1 MILGITGK
9 AQSGKD
15 TACKIIQATHAYR
28 NSKINFWKKEFTEF
42 EFIKNSIEQDEVISL
57 CKKHAFAD
65 ALKECASLILGENRF
80 MFEENS
86 FKESPTSLE
95 LYNKDGERMTN
106 RQFLQYFGTEVGRAI
121 DEDLWVKVLMNKY
134 QLEMDNWEREID
146 SEPIWIVPDVRF
158 PNEAEAI
165 RKAGGQ
171 IWKIERPGV
180 EPVSPHVSEQLI
192 DSIPYDIV
200 IENSQDLDAYIK
212 CVIMAYNTTFK

>member
-15 TACKIIQATHAYR
+15 TACKIIQLVHLFRHYAS
-28 NSKINFWKKEFTEF
+28 NSIKQEKSEF
-42 EFIKNSIEQDEVISL
+42 EFVKDNIENPYTVDCVK
-57 CKKHAFAD
+57 CAFAD
-65 ALKECASLILGENRF
+65 ALKECASLILGEDRF
-80 MFEENS
+80 LFEENS

-121 DEDLWVKVLMNKY
+121 DKDLWVKVLMNKY
-134 QLEMDNWEREID
+134 QTEMDNWAKEIEN
-146 SEPIWIVPDVRF
+146 EPIWIVPDVRF

-165 RKAGGQ
+165 RKTGGQ

-180 EPVSPHVSEQLI
+180 EPVNPHVSEQLI
-192 DSIPYDIV
+192 DTIPCDIV